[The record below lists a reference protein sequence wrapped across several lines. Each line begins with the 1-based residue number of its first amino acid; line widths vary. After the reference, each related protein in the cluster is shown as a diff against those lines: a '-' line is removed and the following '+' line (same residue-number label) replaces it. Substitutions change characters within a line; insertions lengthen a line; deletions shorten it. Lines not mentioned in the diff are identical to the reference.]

1 MQILKHSIVNKLVQA
16 KHKRL
21 RKLANS
27 VKPYADDKHTIK
39 IEAISRKRLFVFVYK
54 KVSRKLYL
62 VAIAKLA

>member
-27 VKPYADDKHTIK
+27 VKPYEDNKHTIN
-39 IEAISRKRLFVFVYK
+39 IDVIRRKTLFVFSYK

-62 VAIAKLA
+62 IAIAKLA

>member
-27 VKPYADDKHTIK
+27 VKPYADTIHTIQ
-39 IEAISRKRLFVFVYK
+39 IEAVQRKRLFVFSYK
-54 KVSRKLYL
+54 KASRKLYL

>member
-27 VKPYADDKHTIK
+27 VKPYADDKHSIK
-39 IEAISRKRLFVFVYK
+39 IDVIRRKTLFVFSYK

-62 VAIAKLA
+62 IAIAKLA